1 MRSPFGSLNIRHAL
15 DGMAR
20 QFRRNFGSQS
30 PPSVAALRER
40 EMVSSSAWDLDH
52 PNTSTQH
59 QANLRVRVSV
69 GESIALLII
78 NFAM

>member
-40 EMVSSSAWDLDH
+40 DGEFIGVGPGPSEHVEPASSQLEG
-52 PNTSTQH
+52 P
-59 QANLRVRVSV
+59 SV
-69 GESIALLII
+69 GR
-78 NFAM
+78 